1 MGILKIWRFVQWKV
15 TVLLSKDSARNH
27 LPLKKLGGF
36 FSAKEKNHKTTTK
49 MPIWG
54 KLEHSSKKVLNLS

>member
-27 LPLKKLGGF
+27 LPLKKLGV
-36 FSAKEKNHKTTTK
+36 KKKKTHKTTTK

-54 KLEHSSKKVLNLS
+54 KLEHSSKKVSSLS